1 MKKIKIIIL
10 LFLSLSCFLIIGCE
24 KKDKLLL
31 ECNTT
36 IEDTKENIKIDFYKS
51 KTAVRTV
58 TVKKDKDA
66 EEKIDALI
74 KNYCNNQIKEDYSCE
89 VEITEN
95 EIILTEKALSK
106 VIMGE
111 TKEIGIKKYQKNLE
125 MKGFKCQKDK

>member
-1 MKKIKIIIL
+1 MKIIKKILFILIISI
-10 LFLSLSCFLIIGCE
+10 LIIGCE
-24 KKDKLLL
+24 KRERLVL

-36 IEDTKENIKIDFYKS
+36 IKDTKESIKIEFYNS
-51 KTAVRTV
+51 KTAVRTI
-58 TVKKDKDA
+58 TVKKDKDT
-66 EEKIDALI
+66 EKRIETI
-74 KNYCNNQIKEDYSCE
+74 KQNYCNNQIKENYSCE

-106 VIMGE
+106 EIMGE

>member
-74 KNYCNNQIKEDYSCE
+74 KNYCKMSPTS
-89 VEITEN
+89 VK
-95 EIILTEKALSK
+95 ILVASGVFYDSLLF
-106 VIMGE
+106 I
-111 TKEIGIKKYQKNLE
+111 
-125 MKGFKCQKDK
+125 